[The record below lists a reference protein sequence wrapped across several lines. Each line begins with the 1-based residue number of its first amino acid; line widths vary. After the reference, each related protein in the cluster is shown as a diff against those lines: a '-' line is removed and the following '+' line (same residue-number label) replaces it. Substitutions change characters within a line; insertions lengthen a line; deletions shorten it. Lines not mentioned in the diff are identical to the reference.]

1 MKKNNGLKKSP
12 LIFFN
17 PYQKKKRKSFDF
29 VSDKNFHLEKK
40 SGKKYFYPC
49 RTKIFQR
56 FQKSH
61 LENPTTSAN
70 RLKMQ
75 KNKKYF
81 FVLAHNLD
89 LLCSASRGHSYT
101 RSVTPRR
108 KTLRKLE
115 FLLHFSDSDPS
126 RVFYE
131 MRRVWN
137 LLISEN
143 TIKSKAL
150 AAKASVEIPADTS
163 NPRILQSSTKRH
175 TIFRLFT
182 GLKNPFPSLN
192 RFFEF
197 LFWGHIMR
205 RQIKLRY

>member
-1 MKKNNGLKKSP
+1 M
-12 LIFFN
+12 I
-17 PYQKKKRKSFDF
+17 
-29 VSDKNFHLEKK
+29 
-40 SGKKYFYPC
+40 
-49 RTKIFQR
+49 
-56 FQKSH
+56 
-61 LENPTTSAN
+61 
-70 RLKMQ
+70 
-75 KNKKYF
+75 
-81 FVLAHNLD
+81 LAVRIHIHAY
-89 LLCSASRGHSYT
+89 CPHTYT

-143 TIKSKAL
+143 TIKSNAL

-175 TIFRLFT
+175 TIFRLST
-182 GLKNPFPSLN
+182 SLRNPIPSLN
-192 RFFEF
+192 RFFQF
-197 LFWGHIMR
+197 LFWSHILLA
-205 RQIKLRY
+205 KLKYEIFIEYSLVKFRNQYRF